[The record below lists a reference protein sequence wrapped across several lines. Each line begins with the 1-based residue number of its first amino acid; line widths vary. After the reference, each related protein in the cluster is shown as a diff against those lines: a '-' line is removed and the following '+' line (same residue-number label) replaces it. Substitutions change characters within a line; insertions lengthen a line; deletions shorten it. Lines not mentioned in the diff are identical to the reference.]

1 MYTDA
6 DKKLKD
12 LAGQNQ
18 YQTEGTP
25 EIAKDF
31 SMEELGGLMFGDDGV
46 IDNGG
51 MLVSDD
57 FIIPEE
63 EFISRQ
69 NALDESPFI
78 KIEKTRGLPGRTR
91 FTKITAWMSYLNWST
106 S

>member
-1 MYTDA
+1 
-6 DKKLKD
+6 
-12 LAGQNQ
+12 
-18 YQTEGTP
+18 
-25 EIAKDF
+25 
-31 SMEELGGLMFGDDGV
+31 MEELGGLMFGDDGV

-78 KIEKTRGLPGRTR
+78 KIEKTRGYQGRTR
-91 FTKITAWMSYLNWST
+91 FTKIQPG
-106 S
+106 

>member
-6 DKKLKD
+6 DKKLKN
-12 LAGQNQ
+12 LSGQNQ
-18 YQTEGTP
+18 YLPEGIP
-25 EIAKDF
+25 EITEDF
-31 SMEELGGLMFGDDGV
+31 SMEELEGLIFGDDGV

-63 EFISRQ
+63 EFISKQ

-78 KIEKTRGLPGRTR
+78 KIEKRPASHQSRTR
-91 FTKITAWMSYLNWST
+91 FTKIQPG
-106 S
+106 

>member
-1 MYTDA
+1 
-6 DKKLKD
+6 
-12 LAGQNQ
+12 
-18 YQTEGTP
+18 
-25 EIAKDF
+25 
-31 SMEELGGLMFGDDGV
+31 MEELGGLMFGDDGV

-78 KIEKTRGLPGRTR
+78 KIERPAGYQGRTR
-91 FTKITAWMSYLNWST
+91 FTKIQPG
-106 S
+106 